1 MLVTAATAISIMIV
15 TGNNRLTYGCTEV
28 SGLTNRLEH
37 PFSFCGEL
45 QSIHTAGK
53 TAYFG
58 NTNRGETKQLVS
70 S

>member
-45 QSIHTAGK
+45 ESIHTAVK
-53 TAYFG
+53 PPI
-58 NTNRGETKQLVS
+58 LVILIEAKPS